1 MSRTWTIPARIFVSP
16 SGVRGCSSMVEPLPS
31 KQITRVRFPSS
42 APAMRKPRATRPGA
56 FALHPHAHAVSG
68 NMGVIGHYVLLCGA
82 GCCLWT
88 RGFSGRRARPW
99 GRAAPW
105 ATRPRAVRAASFDR
119 RVGSLSGQAP
129 PPTGTAARVPRSSA
143 FRSLRC
149 RGRALRLLR
158 RPPRRWR
165 WGFCSIRGWLSACR
179 RRVVILMTPFPP
191 FGGGEITV

>member
-42 APAMRKPRATRPGA
+42 APAMGKPRATRPGA

-88 RGFSGRRARPW
+88 RGFSGRRAWPW
-99 GRAAPW
+99 GQAAPW
-105 ATRPRAVRAASFDR
+105 AARELRSARRLVVRPGPAAH
-119 RVGSLSGQAP
+119 G
-129 PPTGTAARVPRSSA
+129 
-143 FRSLRC
+143 C
-149 RGRALRLLR
+149 RGPAV
-158 RPPRRWR
+158 PPVPSTPVAV
-165 WGFCSIRGWLSACR
+165 GVCSIRGWLSACR
-179 RRVVILMTPFPP
+179 RRVVVLMPPSPP
-191 FGGGEITV
+191 FGGSEITV

>member
-1 MSRTWTIPARIFVSP
+1 MSRTWTITARIFVSP

-42 APAMRKPRATRPGA
+42 APAMGKPRATRPGA
-56 FALHPHAHAVSG
+56 FALHPHAHTVSG

-88 RGFSGRRARPW
+88 RGFSGRRAWPW
-99 GRAAPW
+99 GQAAPW
-105 ATRPRAVRAASFDR
+105 AARELRSARRLVVRPGPAAHGCR
-119 RVGSLSGQAP
+119 GQA
-129 PPTGTAARVPRSSA
+129 
-143 FRSLRC
+143 LRT
-149 RGRALRLLR
+149 LR

-179 RRVVILMTPFPP
+179 RRVVVLMTPFPP